1 MARRRRPDNRPP
13 RRKRRGPKV
22 QRAAVAT
29 LPDTVEARFEEA
41 TRKAVELLVQM
52 RAKGLGLSE
61 SERVLERVLE
71 QHPEHAELFEK
82 ASEWVVTGNPDS
94 PFMHV
99 GVHHVVEQ
107 RVVTREIGR
116 FDASIPWH
124 EAVHAAAESIGPEIF
139 GTDE

>member
-1 MARRRRPDNRPP
+1 MARRRRPDTRPP

-22 QRAAVAT
+22 QRATVAT
-29 LPDTVEARFEEA
+29 MPDTDEARFEEA
-41 TRKAVELLVQM
+41 TRKDVEALVKM
-52 RAKGLGLSE
+52 RAKGLGLNE

-82 ASEWVVTGNPDS
+82 AAEWVVTGNPDS
-94 PFMHV
+94 PF
-99 GVHHVVEQ
+99 VHIGFHRIIEQ

-124 EAVHAAAESIGPEIF
+124 EAVHAAAASLGDEIF
-139 GTDE
+139 ETQ